1 MPSPSNKAIR
11 YFGDYVL
18 FGQIAE
24 GAMGEVWYARQDSLD
39 RPVAVKLIRAGALA
53 TAAEVERFRVEA
65 QAAARLS
72 HKNIVRVFE
81 VGEHQGRHFF
91 SMELIEGNSLAG
103 QIKEGAWRIDA
114 SNARAR
120 QRDAAQLLATVARAV
135 HHAHQRGVLHRD
147 IKPANILLDEQDEPH
162 LSDFGL
168 AKLLDAKGSLTQSGA
183 VLGTLSYM
191 SPEQAAGQSA
201 EATTAADIYSL
212 GAVLYELLTGQPPFR
227 IQRPRNHL
235 PQVPRKSAGPPLRE
249 RRGAGRGSRTLA
261 ARRADNR
268 AARG

>member
-1 MPSPSNKAIR
+1 MTTPSKNAIR

-39 RPVAVKLIRAGALA
+39 RPVAVKLIRAGTLA

-81 VGEHQGRHFF
+81 VGEHQGRHFL
-91 SMELIEGNSLAG
+91 SMELIEGSSLAG
-103 QIKEGAWRIDA
+103 QIKESAWRIDA

-147 IKPANILLDEQDEPH
+147 IKPANILLDESPKEH
-162 LSDFGL
+162 NI
-168 AKLLDAKGSLTQSGA
+168 
-183 VLGTLSYM
+183 LG
-191 SPEQAAGQSA
+191 
-201 EATTAADIYSL
+201 
-212 GAVLYELLTGQPPFR
+212 
-227 IQRPRNHL
+227 
-235 PQVPRKSAGPPLRE
+235 
-249 RRGAGRGSRTLA
+249 
-261 ARRADNR
+261 
-268 AARG
+268 